1 MAGVP
6 LDPGIRVELV
16 SYTLNGPEL
25 VASASKVSLSRKPLE
40 EVLSLDPGEVET
52 WIVET
57 YRRMHFSPWEH
68 SVYTFVV
75 DGLSRV
81 ASHQLVRHR
90 IASYTQQSMR
100 YTEGYLRDMA
110 LEASRLL
117 SMGCPGK
124 PRGEASKAY
133 ACYSKAL
140 EAASRDLGGDEL
152 IAIAWKAY
160 VAPPRIARRALVEY
174 YRGLVRASAEYYRL
188 LSMGVSKE
196 DARFLIPHAV
206 RTRITVTMNARELVQ
221 TFFPL
226 RMCTKAQWEI
236 RLIAWMLWRELSKVH
251 PLLFMWAGPSCVFR
265 ENTTRDKPSPLED
278 YVRGREGF
286 TIHRCPEL
294 VERPQILPCLR
305 AAADTLGLGRRLL
318 ER

>member
-1 MAGVP
+1 MVA
-6 LDPGIRVELV
+6 LDPGIRVRLV
-16 SYTLNGPEL
+16 SYTPEGPEL
-25 VASASKVSLSRKPLE
+25 VASASKMSLSRKPLE
-40 EVLSLDPGEVET
+40 EILSLDPGEVET

-68 SVYTFVV
+68 SVYTFIV

-117 SMGCPGK
+117 STECPEK
-124 PRGEASKAY
+124 PKGEASRAY
-133 ACYSKAL
+133 ACYSKSL
-140 EAASRDLGGDEL
+140 EEASNSLGGEEVVR
-152 IAIAWKAY
+152 IGWRAY

-174 YRGLVRASAEYYRL
+174 YRGLVRATAEYYRL

-221 TFFPL
+221 SFLPL

-236 RLIAWMLWRELSKVH
+236 RLVAWMLWRELYKIH
-251 PLLFMWAGPSCVFR
+251 PLLFKWAGPSCVFR
-265 ENTTRDKPSPLED
+265 ENTSRGKPATLDD
-278 YVRGREGF
+278 YVSGREGF
-286 TIHRCPEL
+286 TIPRCPEL
-294 VERPQILPCLR
+294 VERPQIPPCLR
-305 AAADTLGLGRRLL
+305 AAADTLGLEARGSPA
-318 ER
+318 EG